1 MDNLAGYVFR
11 QEEKSLFLVKDGYSF
26 QSTKKGFR
34 EGNAREVEVE
44 SRFMLKEFGITELLI
59 LKALYKYQWLNYHN
73 LEKYLNVHLKNSL
86 QKPKYD
92 SNIKRLLKTGAIVS
106 IQYAKTEAPESD
118 RNRLVIYML
127 GKGAYSYMRNNYQNL
142 AVTYRCDEESLHYA
156 SGLKEADVLE
166 RMSLNQWHIEMLSS
180 YSDQVKEEAYYSK
193 KRIGFKKDKMLSYI
207 AVRKGKCEEKKRMS
221 FAAIPGARSEEN
233 IAKMEYHLKK
243 IDRVISE
250 SGKKDVLIVITCAT
264 MAHIRLLNERILK
277 DNAIGGLL
285 PVYVL
290 DNDTSEGT
298 QMDGLYMYETDE
310 QMNGIYDTYSI
321 QL

>member
-1 MDNLAGYVFR
+1 
-11 QEEKSLFLVKDGYSF
+11 
-26 QSTKKGFR
+26 
-34 EGNAREVEVE
+34 
-44 SRFMLKEFGITELLI
+44 
-59 LKALYKYQWLNYHN
+59 
-73 LEKYLNVHLKNSL
+73 
-86 QKPKYD
+86 
-92 SNIKRLLKTGAIVS
+92 
-106 IQYAKTEAPESD
+106 
-118 RNRLVIYML
+118 
-127 GKGAYSYMRNNYQNL
+127 
-142 AVTYRCDEESLHYA
+142 
-156 SGLKEADVLE
+156 
-166 RMSLNQWHIEMLSS
+166 
-180 YSDQVKEEAYYSK
+180 
-193 KRIGFKKDKMLSYI
+193 
-207 AVRKGKCEEKKRMS
+207 MS